1 MKKVLKADYDFKGRR
16 WRFVS
21 PAAKQFVQTLIQI
34 DPNRRPTAHEAL
46 ELNWLSDQLIFSE
59 RGVVVPNLAVRD
71 HIQATIQTFAEYG
84 TLKKLALLVIA
95 FRSSTEE
102 VGFLKEYFNKFD
114 TLKQGELNLDE
125 FKEALSDYDY
135 TDKEVEDL
143 FNAIDL
149 DQTGLIHYSEFLA
162 ATIEANGDI
171 DEERLAEAF
180 DRLDSDSDGF
190 ITVENLHDF
199 LGDDIPQEYLDAIIE
214 EADLAHDHRISY
226 DEFLAMFYND
236 DTDSRKEQV
245 LAQVEERR
253 HHHEEYLRQETMSTI
268 SSCGSENG
276 HDELDDLPEFSTAT
290 HHFKHQKE
298 KSIRNAVWI

>member
-21 PAAKQFVQTLIQI
+21 PVAKQFVQTLIQI

-46 ELNWLSDQLIFSE
+46 ELNWLGEKLSFSQ
-59 RGVVVPNLAVRD
+59 RGTALPDMATRD
-71 HIQATIQTFAEYG
+71 HVQATIQTFAEYG

-95 FRSSTEE
+95 FRSSSEE

-114 TLKQGELNLDE
+114 TLKQGELNLEE
-125 FKEALSDYDY
+125 FKEAVSDYDY
-135 TDKEVEDL
+135 TEKEVEDL

-162 ATIEANGDI
+162 ATIEANGEI

-180 DRLDSDSDGF
+180 DRLDSDSDGY

-199 LGDDIPQEYLDAIIE
+199 LGDEIPKEYLDAIID
-214 EADLAHDHRISY
+214 EADLTHDHRISY
-226 DEFLAMFYND
+226 DGFLAMFYND
-236 DTDSRKEQV
+236 DTDSRKQQALNQV
-245 LAQVEERR
+245 AERR
-253 HHHEEYLRQETMSTI
+253 HQHEEYVRLETMSTM
-268 SSCGSENG
+268 SSGSDLG
-276 HDELDDLPEFSTAT
+276 HDELEDLPEFSTASC
-290 HHFKHQKE
+290 HFKAHKE